1 MALYESVIIGR
12 QDLTTSQF
20 ETIVNEFISV
30 IESLKGKIQKK
41 ESWGL
46 RNLAYKI
53 NKNRKGHYMLLNIDG
68 PADAIVEYERLM
80 RLHEDII
87 RFLTMRIKS
96 VDEKPSPLMSNKN
109 DRQKNVSADDISEST
124 ENLKRNII
132 MTQFNIKREA
142 LRKPNQKRKKSCPFS
157 APNTPEIDYKD
168 LKVLTRYVS
177 ERGKIIPSRISA
189 VSAKR
194 QRELSKAIKRARFL
208 ALMPYVVG

>member
-30 IESLKGKIQKK
+30 IESLKGTIQKK

-53 NKNRKGHYMLLNIDG
+53 NKNRKGHYMLLNIDA
-68 PADAIVEYERLM
+68 PADAIFEYERLM

-124 ENLKRNII
+124 E
-132 MTQFNIKREA
+132 
-142 LRKPNQKRKKSCPFS
+142 S
-157 APNTPEIDYKD
+157 
-168 LKVLTRYVS
+168 
-177 ERGKIIPSRISA
+177 
-189 VSAKR
+189 
-194 QRELSKAIKRARFL
+194 
-208 ALMPYVVG
+208 

>member
-12 QDLTTSQF
+12 QDLTPSQF

-30 IESLKGKIQKK
+30 IESLKGTIQKQ

-68 PADAIVEYERLM
+68 PSDAIFEYERLM

-96 VDEKPSPLMSNKN
+96 VDEKPSPLMNNKN
-109 DRQKNVSADDISEST
+109 DRQKNLSADDTSVS
-124 ENLKRNII
+124 K
-132 MTQFNIKREA
+132 EA
-142 LRKPNQKRKKSCPFS
+142 
-157 APNTPEIDYKD
+157 
-168 LKVLTRYVS
+168 
-177 ERGKIIPSRISA
+177 
-189 VSAKR
+189 
-194 QRELSKAIKRARFL
+194 
-208 ALMPYVVG
+208 

>member
-30 IESLKGKIQKK
+30 IESLKGTIQKK

-109 DRQKNVSADDISEST
+109 DRQKNVSADNISEPT
-124 ENLKRNII
+124 E
-132 MTQFNIKREA
+132 
-142 LRKPNQKRKKSCPFS
+142 S
-157 APNTPEIDYKD
+157 
-168 LKVLTRYVS
+168 
-177 ERGKIIPSRISA
+177 
-189 VSAKR
+189 
-194 QRELSKAIKRARFL
+194 
-208 ALMPYVVG
+208 

>member
-30 IESLKGKIQKK
+30 IESLKGTIQKK

-124 ENLKRNII
+124 E
-132 MTQFNIKREA
+132 
-142 LRKPNQKRKKSCPFS
+142 S
-157 APNTPEIDYKD
+157 
-168 LKVLTRYVS
+168 
-177 ERGKIIPSRISA
+177 
-189 VSAKR
+189 
-194 QRELSKAIKRARFL
+194 
-208 ALMPYVVG
+208 

>member
-30 IESLKGKIQKK
+30 IESLKGTIQKK

-68 PADAIVEYERLM
+68 AADAIVEYERLM

-109 DRQKNVSADDISEST
+109 DRQNNVSADDISEPT
-124 ENLKRNII
+124 E
-132 MTQFNIKREA
+132 A
-142 LRKPNQKRKKSCPFS
+142 
-157 APNTPEIDYKD
+157 
-168 LKVLTRYVS
+168 
-177 ERGKIIPSRISA
+177 
-189 VSAKR
+189 
-194 QRELSKAIKRARFL
+194 
-208 ALMPYVVG
+208 